1 MHLKSIKVTNFKNY
15 EQSSA
20 LFSTKLNC
28 FVGLNGMGKTNLLD
42 AIYYLCV
49 GKSYFAASDRN
60 VIRKSPPAGFFRVE
74 GQFERKDREEYIVAK
89 VIPGKRKEIERN
101 KVAYQRL
108 SEHLGNFPV
117 VMIAPFDINIALE
130 GSEGRRRFLNNTLS
144 QLDRDYL
151 KALIQYNKLLHQR
164 NSALKQ
170 FAEQRRFDKALLEVY
185 DRQMIP
191 LAQQIFEK
199 RQTFLADF
207 AHPFQTFHHAIAAQE
222 EQVQYQ
228 YRSQLQK
235 QAFED
240 LLAAALEKDRILQ
253 RSTVGIHKDDIEFLI
268 NDLPLKR
275 FASQGQLKSF
285 VLALK
290 LAQYQAL
297 QKDKTLPPILLL
309 DDIFDRLDGNRV
321 TQLIRLLLEQNFG
334 QIFIT
339 DTDEHRME
347 QLIAAFNT
355 DYKKFKIVN
364 GEIA

>member
-20 LFSTKLNC
+20 LFSAKLNC

-49 GKSYFAASDRN
+49 GKSYFSASDRN
-60 VIRKSPPAGFFRVE
+60 VIRKEPPADFFRVE
-74 GQFERKDREEYIVAK
+74 GQFRRKNKEEYVVAK

-101 KVAYQRL
+101 KLAYQRL
-108 SEHLGNFPV
+108 SEHLGHFPV

-130 GSEGRRRFLNNTLS
+130 GSEGRRRFLDNTLS

-151 KALIQYNKLLHQR
+151 GVLIQYHKLLQQR

-170 FAEQRRFDKALLEVY
+170 FAEQKRFDRALLEVY

-191 LAQQIFEK
+191 LGNQIFEK
-199 RQTFLADF
+199 RQQFLTDF
-207 AHPFQTFHHAIAAQE
+207 ERPFQDFHAAIAAQK
-222 EQVQYQ
+222 EQVRYQ
-228 YRSQLQK
+228 YRSQLK
-235 QAFED
+235 EGKFEESVI
-240 LLAAALEKDRILQ
+240 AALEKDRILQ
-253 RSTVGIHKDDIEFLI
+253 RSTVGIHKDDIEFII
-268 NDLPLKR
+268 NDLALKR

-285 VLALK
+285 VLSLK

-297 QKDKTLPPILLL
+297 QQDKTLAPILLL

-347 QLIAAFNT
+347 QLITAFNT
-355 DYKKFKIVN
+355 DYRKFKIVE
-364 GEIA
+364 GMIE